1 MTQNEGSSVWHH
13 VEGEVCVVIVTELR
27 EGKEVDIRVDLNEG
41 DQVMFTDSALKVIP
55 ADGGVSTT
63 YSEPKYS
70 WSLCY
75 TDGDGEHR
83 RHPSIYRPESR
94 GKALLKLL
102 EQVVDTS
109 EYILI
114 DHNDEEHDGRAV
126 VTIGY
131 TQLSVSVG
139 GELLDGIALSYH
151 DEPSPLVKRIT
162 AEIETAVRNSAYF
175 YIVRDY
181 DCIVDTL
188 RKRAKRAHERGCGG
202 NHSEYD
208 GTIDVD
214 TKTVIKLDGVGDSGA
229 IQTSVITQFP
239 EDFQT
244 ENRVILPKEDY
255 YVNVMAGD
263 KR

>member
-27 EGKEVDIRVDLNEG
+27 EGREVDIRVDLNEG

-55 ADGGVSTT
+55 ADGGVVTT

-75 TDGDGEHR
+75 TDGDGVHR

-94 GKALLKLL
+94 GKALLKIL
-102 EQVVDTS
+102 ERVVDTGK
-109 EYILI
+109 YILV

-131 TQLSVSVG
+131 TQLSVSVD
-139 GELLDGIALSYH
+139 GELLDGIALKHH
-151 DEPSPLVKRIT
+151 DEPSHLVKRIT
-162 AEIETAVRNSAYF
+162 AELETAIRNSAYF

-181 DCIVDTL
+181 DYIVDTL
-188 RKRAKRAHERGCGG
+188 RKRANRAHRSNYNG
-202 NHSEYD
+202 HD
-208 GTIDVD
+208 GSINVD
-214 TKTVIKLDGVGDSGA
+214 TKTVIELDGVGSSGA
-229 IQTSVITQFP
+229 VQTSVITQFP

-244 ENRVILPKEDY
+244 ENHVIPPKVDY

>member
-1 MTQNEGSSVWHH
+1 MTQNEESSVWHH

-102 EQVVDTS
+102 ERVVDTRK
-109 EYILI
+109 YILI
-114 DHNDEEHDGRAV
+114 DHNEEEHDGRAV

-131 TQLSVSVG
+131 TQLSVSVD

-151 DEPSPLVKRIT
+151 DEPSYLVKRIT
-162 AEIETAVRNSAYF
+162 TELEAAIRNSAYF

-181 DCIVDTL
+181 DYIVDTL
-188 RKRAKRAHERGCGG
+188 RKRAKREHKRKRGG

-208 GTIDVD
+208 GTINVD
-214 TKTVIKLDGVGDSGA
+214 TKTVIKIDGVGNNGLV
-229 IQTSVITQFP
+229 QTPIIAQLL
-239 EDFQT
+239 ET

-255 YVNVMAGD
+255 YMNVMAGD

>member
-1 MTQNEGSSVWHH
+1 MTQNEGNNDWHH

-27 EGKEVDIRVDLNEG
+27 EGREVDIRVDLNEG

-55 ADGGVSTT
+55 ADGGVVTT

-75 TDGDGEHR
+75 TDSDGVHR
-83 RHPSIYRPESR
+83 RHPSIYRPKNR
-94 GKALLKLL
+94 GKALLKIL
-102 EQVVDTS
+102 ERVVDTGK
-109 EYILI
+109 YILV

-131 TQLSVSVG
+131 TQLSVSVD
-139 GELLDGIALSYH
+139 GELLGGVALSYH

-162 AEIETAVRNSAYF
+162 AELETAIRNSAYF

-181 DCIVDTL
+181 DYIVDTL
-188 RKRAKRAHERGCGG
+188 RKRANRAHRSNYNG
-202 NHSEYD
+202 HD
-208 GTIDVD
+208 GSINVD
-214 TKTVIKLDGVGDSGA
+214 TKTVIELDGVGSSGA
-229 IQTSVITQFP
+229 VQTSVITQFP

-244 ENRVILPKEDY
+244 ENHVIPPKVNY

>member
-27 EGKEVDIRVDLNEG
+27 EGREVDIRVDLNEG

-63 YSEPKYS
+63 YSEPKHS

-94 GKALLKLL
+94 GKALLKIL
-102 EQVVDTS
+102 ERVVDTGK
-109 EYILI
+109 YILV

-131 TQLSVSVG
+131 TQLSVSVD
-139 GELLDGIALSYH
+139 GELLDGVALSYH
-151 DEPSPLVKRIT
+151 DEPSYLVKRIT
-162 AEIETAVRNSAYF
+162 TELEAAIRNSAYF

-181 DCIVDTL
+181 DYIVDTL
-188 RKRAKRAHERGCGG
+188 RKRAKREHKRKRGG

-214 TKTVIKLDGVGDSGA
+214 TKTVIKIGGVGNNGLV
-229 IQTSVITQFP
+229 QTPIIAQLL

-244 ENRVILPKEDY
+244 ENRMILPKEDY
-255 YVNVMAGD
+255 YMNVMAGD